1 MLGSVLGA
9 GAAGFLGIASWCAC
23 ASLLV
28 ALVWAAVVLLSSE
41 TARHGARPR
50 PTSPS
55 DVCTFDMLIFY
66 YDDDDELQCE
76 CVDDSED
83 DEWSLARGLM

>member
-1 MLGSVLGA
+1 
-9 GAAGFLGIASWCAC
+9 
-23 ASLLV
+23 
-28 ALVWAAVVLLSSE
+28 
-41 TARHGARPR
+41 
-50 PTSPS
+50 
-55 DVCTFDMLIFY
+55 MLIFY